1 MIYAKVK
8 DTKIR
13 YGNNIKGISIQNF
26 ESEVEKRGILKRL
39 EMGNMM
45 MKFSTKKTKPEQ
57 RTFQVIPILF
67 PYK

>member
-8 DTKIR
+8 NSKIG
-13 YGNNIKGISIQNF
+13 YGNSIKGISIQKF

-45 MKFSTKKTKPEQ
+45 MKFSSKKTKPEQ
-57 RTFQVIPILF
+57 RTFQVVYF
-67 PYK
+67 